1 MRCERVTIDDTP
13 RAHREDRKGARAE
26 GRAAVLR
33 LGSIVPPTIT
43 TKGIFRAH
51 NGHHRLYI
59 GDKGQGQPV
68 RKSFVRD
75 EKILRRSEL
84 FLAISLTGKFLDEF
98 P

>member
-33 LGSIVPPTIT
+33 CWSIVPPTIT

-51 NGHHRLYI
+51 NGQRRHWPAIKDRESI
-59 GDKGQGQPV
+59 SDE
-68 RKSFVRD
+68 SFVRD
-75 EKILRRSEL
+75 EKILRRSEA

>member
-51 NGHHRLYI
+51 NGHHRHRPAI
-59 GDKGQGQPV
+59 KD
-68 RKSFVRD
+68 RDSISNKSFVRD
-75 EKILRRSEL
+75 EKILRRSGAV
-84 FLAISLTGKFLDEF
+84 LAISLTGKFLDEF